1 METIKTLDGK
11 VWNKSELLKMM
22 LNDEF
27 YYGYLG
33 ENSLSSSSVKNLKTS
48 PKKYAKSLKE
58 GNKRTSAMTLGWLL
72 HLAVFEM
79 DKFTKLNFID
89 VSTRNTKVYKQAF
102 SENPMTFL
110 RSEYDE
116 VMRLSDAVYNNN
128 DAAQLIEGLEYEV
141 PAIGNIFGYPFRGKA
156 DALNRGEMIVDL
168 KTTTDVA
175 EFERAMYNFDYGA
188 QVYIYTHLFE
198 LDSYKDFYFLCVDK
212 NTYDVGIVEFETDRH
227 YFRGEQIVERAIENY
242 QKYLQGVEALNNDTI
257 RITL

>member
-33 ENSLSSSSVKNLKTS
+33 ENSLSSSSVKNPKTS

-116 VMRLSDAVYNNN
+116 VM
-128 DAAQLIEGLEYEV
+128 
-141 PAIGNIFGYPFRGKA
+141 
-156 DALNRGEMIVDL
+156 
-168 KTTTDVA
+168 
-175 EFERAMYNFDYGA
+175 
-188 QVYIYTHLFE
+188 
-198 LDSYKDFYFLCVDK
+198 
-212 NTYDVGIVEFETDRH
+212 
-227 YFRGEQIVERAIENY
+227 
-242 QKYLQGVEALNNDTI
+242 
-257 RITL
+257 